1 MVKAFRDNGL
11 GQILDFVPNHMG
23 VGGADNPWWLDV
35 LEWGAQSEYAGWFD
49 IDWDPDRRYLEGKLL
64 VPFLGDQYG
73 VVLESGQL
81 TLRFDPE
88 TGGFAVFAYDTHK
101 LPICPLHYQR
111 VLGDEHPELER
122 LGDAFSG
129 LPEWRPRIARR
140 AKDLKTELGALAPER
155 SDVRQAVQA
164 AVDRINGQPGHLAT
178 CRRLDALIQD
188 QYWRAAHFRVAADDI
203 NYRRFFNINEL
214 AGLRMELPEL
224 FDQAHRLAF
233 KLLRDGVLD
242 GLRIDHIDGLLDPR
256 GYLLLLRLREQAPR
270 SFYVIVEKI
279 LARHEVLREDWPIEG
294 TTGYEFPNL
303 VLGLLVDPLGEEGF
317 T

>member
-1 MVKAFRDNGL
+1 M
-11 GQILDFVPNHMG
+11 
-23 VGGADNPWWLDV
+23 
-35 LEWGAQSEYAGWFD
+35 
-49 IDWDPDRRYLEGKLL
+49 
-64 VPFLGDQYG
+64 
-73 VVLESGQL
+73 
-81 TLRFDPE
+81 
-88 TGGFAVFAYDTHK
+88 
-101 LPICPLHYQR
+101 
-111 VLGDEHPELER
+111 
-122 LGDAFSG
+122 
-129 LPEWRPRIARR
+129 
-140 AKDLKTELGALAPER
+140 
-155 SDVRQAVQA
+155 
-164 AVDRINGQPGHLAT
+164 
-178 CRRLDALIQD
+178 LIQD